1 MASQYVFQNS
11 ATQSNEVLGREWE
24 PELDFNV
31 NYPRDA
37 FPDYVALG
45 GRLDPSVES
54 TRIRGGIDA
63 VNQNRSMYIDDRV
76 LAPYANLY
84 WDELKRG
91 DRPTKNVCYMY
102 KATYHVS
109 RDVRGGGGR
118 VLAPTAALPQYAP
131 LGPAAGPHPPAPRE
145 LASHSGSL
153 GYPLVPYYSARGG
166 YGPGEPGYLTAPG
179 GTAGYERDTSG
190 IGLHVMPPE
199 GYEGELSA
207 PAWPVPGVL
216 PPARGIPGADL
227 PDHPGRVLETW
238 EVQGAAV
245 PDRAFPGQREWESNG
260 ARERDPRSAP
270 EVLNRNFNI
279 PEPRIR
285 VNHPNP
291 QVAHLEQ
298 RSLPT
303 THMGKEQ
310 LTKRAGMEHRPPN
323 AGFEGA
329 GGWVAGA
336 AQVTVLP
343 ERAVLVTPPSR
354 VSDAYNGM
362 EAGTYGRYQAHE
374 RVDPR
379 RLDTLDA
386 LESHRAPMGDFGV
399 GTPQIGAHVNANLR
413 EPVKSKVYENRVSS
427 AEFGNPYASFRGD
440 QHTRTSENRVFLW
453 RDGNADLPETMGTI
467 EGTQEVVRAPKL
479 GEAELTVA
487 AAGSARS
494 EAEMAAFT
502 SQETQVG
509 NRMERPGRVGAG
521 HVPLAIDETS
531 AVAAYAALDG
541 NPYHIPNANRQ

>member
-91 DRPTKNVCYMY
+91 DRW
-102 KATYHVS
+102 
-109 RDVRGGGGR
+109 
-118 VLAPTAALPQYAP
+118 TAS
-131 LGPAAGPHPPAPRE
+131 PAPRE

-245 PDRAFPGQREWESNG
+245 PDRAFPGQREWESPTWSRG
-260 ARERDPRSAP
+260 AC
-270 EVLNRNFNI
+270 
-279 PEPRIR
+279 
-285 VNHPNP
+285 
-291 QVAHLEQ
+291 
-298 RSLPT
+298 
-303 THMGKEQ
+303 
-310 LTKRAGMEHRPPN
+310 
-323 AGFEGA
+323 
-329 GGWVAGA
+329 
-336 AQVTVLP
+336 
-343 ERAVLVTPPSR
+343 
-354 VSDAYNGM
+354 
-362 EAGTYGRYQAHE
+362 
-374 RVDPR
+374 PR
-379 RLDTLDA
+379 RT
-386 LESHRAPMGDFGV
+386 
-399 GTPQIGAHVNANLR
+399 
-413 EPVKSKVYENRVSS
+413 
-427 AEFGNPYASFRGD
+427 
-440 QHTRTSENRVFLW
+440 W
-453 RDGNADLPETMGTI
+453 
-467 EGTQEVVRAPKL
+467 
-479 GEAELTVA
+479 
-487 AAGSARS
+487 ARS
-494 EAEMAAFT
+494 
-502 SQETQVG
+502 S
-509 NRMERPGRVGAG
+509 
-521 HVPLAIDETS
+521 
-531 AVAAYAALDG
+531 
-541 NPYHIPNANRQ
+541 

>member
-1 MASQYVFQNS
+1 
-11 ATQSNEVLGREWE
+11 
-24 PELDFNV
+24 
-31 NYPRDA
+31 
-37 FPDYVALG
+37 
-45 GRLDPSVES
+45 
-54 TRIRGGIDA
+54 
-63 VNQNRSMYIDDRV
+63 
-76 LAPYANLY
+76 
-84 WDELKRG
+84 
-91 DRPTKNVCYMY
+91 
-102 KATYHVS
+102 
-109 RDVRGGGGR
+109 
-118 VLAPTAALPQYAP
+118 
-131 LGPAAGPHPPAPRE
+131 
-145 LASHSGSL
+145 
-153 GYPLVPYYSARGG
+153 
-166 YGPGEPGYLTAPG
+166 
-179 GTAGYERDTSG
+179 
-190 IGLHVMPPE
+190 
-199 GYEGELSA
+199 
-207 PAWPVPGVL
+207 
-216 PPARGIPGADL
+216 
-227 PDHPGRVLETW
+227 
-238 EVQGAAV
+238 
-245 PDRAFPGQREWESNG
+245 
-260 ARERDPRSAP
+260 
-270 EVLNRNFNI
+270 
-279 PEPRIR
+279 
-285 VNHPNP
+285 
-291 QVAHLEQ
+291 
-298 RSLPT
+298 
-303 THMGKEQ
+303 
-310 LTKRAGMEHRPPN
+310 MEHRPPN

-413 EPVKSKVYENRVSS
+413 EPVKSK
-427 AEFGNPYASFRGD
+427 
-440 QHTRTSENRVFLW
+440 HTRTSENRVFLW
-453 RDGNADLPETMGTI
+453 RDGNADLPETMDTI

-502 SQETQVG
+502 SQETQMG